1 MTMMMGLFVLMAMMI
16 MNTKMISL
24 TIRKLAK
31 RELCPDRRDLK
42 LLRQL
47 VKFLKPFQ
55 NLTEVASG
63 GNFLSILPL
72 VKHKITSLFKHNAD
86 YLSVIKQL
94 KTACSTKVETRLKLS
109 QSAIW
114 SCLLHPAVKV
124 IFLKEEVTRV
134 LMKAISNITER
145 SVSDDAN
152 NAFVAG

>member
-1 MTMMMGLFVLMAMMI
+1 MTMMMGLLVLMAMMI

-47 VKFLKPFQ
+47 KFLKPFQ

-109 QSAIW
+109 QSAIL

-134 LMKAISNITER
+134 LMEAISNITER

-152 NAFVAG
+152 NAIVAG